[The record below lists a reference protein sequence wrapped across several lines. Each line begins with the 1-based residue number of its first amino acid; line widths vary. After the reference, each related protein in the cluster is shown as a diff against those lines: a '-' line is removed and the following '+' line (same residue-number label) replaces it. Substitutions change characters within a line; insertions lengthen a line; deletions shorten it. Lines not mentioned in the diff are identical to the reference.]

1 MAPLNPITDLVARFR
16 RRLTIAEAVRAGFS
30 ALFWGS
36 IAALVLILAAKIGG
50 LSKGT
55 AALSFYAIPAAFL
68 AGLFIGW
75 KRSSRSIYSAAKL
88 LDKQLGLHDRLT
100 NALYFLTQSASSSGR
115 SPLAELA
122 IQDGL
127 VAARGAKLGRDGK
140 PLWTQRATRGLFI
153 TGACVGCLRLLYPTR
168 IVPAEQAVARET
180 QTEMLSMLQGLQDL
194 PGVSAEQKDDI
205 KKMLEAMNI
214 SEAEMKKMTSAD
226 LMRKISEKGIN
237 YKGGNGAAA
246 FEAMKNAVADLD
258 QIRQQH
264 DEFERK
270 NKEAYQFVLANG
282 QKVTGVRI
290 ATQVPTE
297 QIVRDRVQKAM
308 GVKAA
313 VESDELEQ
321 LQRQTEL
328 SAANANAARGKIG
341 LKTNAVSIDASAL
354 LVTDEK
360 YQKDRDAAIDD
371 PKSDA
376 ALRVKRAQ
384 QDLLNRELE
393 KGDIPAGQVDKLK
406 NWMRLESGRTKD
418 EGHP

>member
-1 MAPLNPITDLVARFR
+1 MA
-16 RRLTIAEAVRAGFS
+16 
-30 ALFWGS
+30 
-36 IAALVLILAAKIGG
+36 
-50 LSKGT
+50 
-55 AALSFYAIPAAFL
+55 
-68 AGLFIGW
+68 IGW
-75 KRSSRSIYSAAKL
+75 KRSSRSTYAAAKL
-88 LDKQLGLHDRLT
+88 LDKQLGLHDRLA
-100 NALYFLTQSASSSGR
+100 NAHYFLTQEIGNSGR

-127 VAARGAKLGRDGK
+127 TAARGAKLGRISN
-140 PLWTQRATRGLFI
+140 PLWTRYATLGLLLSAA
-153 TGACVGCLRLLYPTR
+153 GVGLLQLLYPSR
-168 IVPAEQAVARET
+168 IVPADQAVTQET
-180 QTEMLSMLQGLQDL
+180 QTQMLSMLQGLQDL
-194 PGVSAEQKDDI
+194 PGVTAEQKDDI
-205 KKMLEAMNI
+205 KKTLEAMNI
-214 SEAEMKKMTSAD
+214 SEADMKKMTSAD
-226 LMRKISEKGIN
+226 LMRMISAKGIT
-237 YKGGNGAAA
+237 YKGGSGAAA

-313 VESDELEQ
+313 VESEELEQ

-328 SAANANAARGKIG
+328 SAATARAARGKIG
-341 LKTNAVSIDASAL
+341 LKTNAVAIDASAL
-354 LVTDEK
+354 LATDQK

-371 PKSDA
+371 PRSDA

-393 KGDIPAGQVDKLK
+393 KGDIPAGQAEKLK
-406 NWMRLESGRTKD
+406 NWMRLESAGTKK